1 MLAVCNLDDVATEG
15 DEFQGTVPYTD
26 LGGQR
31 GSDIDCKVANTH
43 EICTAYI
50 PPHALYP
57 LRVFKMGKQRKYLVL
72 APLAP
77 ITASRTSLQQPQP
90 TPEYIV
96 GLEVE
101 YFEYYPHFSVLT
113 GEVMHGLEL
122 TKND

>member
-1 MLAVCNLDDVATEG
+1 MQDARDG
-15 DEFQGTVPYTD
+15 GT
-26 LGGQR
+26 Q
-31 GSDIDCKVANTH
+31 
-43 EICTAYI
+43 
-50 PPHALYP
+50 

-90 TPEYIV
+90 TPDYILGRGGG

>member
-1 MLAVCNLDDVATEG
+1 MPNGPVG
-15 DEFQGTVPYTD
+15 
-26 LGGQR
+26 R
-31 GSDIDCKVANTH
+31 
-43 EICTAYI
+43 
-50 PPHALYP
+50 

-72 APLAP
+72 APLGP
-77 ITASRTSLQQPQP
+77 ITASRISLQQPQP

-96 GLEVE
+96 GRGGGLEVE

>member
-1 MLAVCNLDDVATEG
+1 MDGHPSPSLHSTECR
-15 DEFQGTVPYTD
+15 YT
-26 LGGQR
+26 
-31 GSDIDCKVANTH
+31 T
-43 EICTAYI
+43 TAI
-50 PPHALYP
+50 STFDGK

-96 GLEVE
+96 GGRGGGLEVE

-113 GEVMHGLEL
+113 GKVMHGLEL

>member
-1 MLAVCNLDDVATEG
+1 MRVCMAGEG
-15 DEFQGTVPYTD
+15 SGSD
-26 LGGQR
+26 LGAGWWVWQ
-31 GSDIDCKVANTH
+31 
-43 EICTAYI
+43 
-50 PPHALYP
+50 

-96 GLEVE
+96 GRGGGLEVE